1 MAGLARPAWLAL
13 LLAGCQ
19 LTPPAPPAP
28 PSAAPVLPVGEN
40 WRAIASPADADRI
53 ARLDAAWEAV
63 RARAQPVLDRG
74 AAQPWPAP
82 SPGSYRCRVW
92 RLAAGRV
99 PRRFPAQFCHV
110 SVEGVLLSFAKQTG
124 DERWAGYF
132 YVDGERRMIFLGA
145 NAAGGAAPG
154 YGADAARDV
163 AGVVERVGPLRYR
176 IVMPWP
182 RSGDALDILEL
193 VPVAPTLD

>member
-1 MAGLARPAWLAL
+1 MIRRAL
-13 LLAGCQ
+13 LPFLLALAGCQ
-19 LTPPAPPAP
+19 LAAPPLP

-53 ARLDAAWEAV
+53 ARLDAAWDAV
-63 RARAQPVLDRG
+63 REAGSPLFDRAAGQ
-74 AAQPWPAP
+74 AWPAP
-82 SPGSYRCRVW
+82 PPGSYRCRVW
-92 RLAAGRV
+92 RLTAGRA

-110 SVEGVLLSFAKQTG
+110 GVEGALLSFAKQTG

-132 YVDGERRMIFLGA
+132 YVDGERRMIFLGTS
-145 NAAGGAAPG
+145 GSGG
-154 YGADAARDV
+154 YGGDAARDV

-182 RSGDALDILEL
+182 RSRGALDMIEL
-193 VPVAPTLD
+193 VPVAPALD

>member
-1 MAGLARPAWLAL
+1 MPGSLRLSFLAL
-13 LLAGCQ
+13 ALTGCQ
-19 LTPPAPPAP
+19 LTPPLP

-40 WRAIASPADADRI
+40 WRAIVSPADADRL
-53 ARLDAAWEAV
+53 ARLDAAWAATRAGASPLLAREA
-63 RARAQPVLDRG
+63 AGL
-74 AAQPWPAP
+74 WPAP
-82 SPGSYRCRVW
+82 PPGSYRCRVW
-92 RLAAGRV
+92 RLAEGRA

-110 SVEGVLLSFAKQTG
+110 GVEGALLSFAKQSG

-145 NAAGGAAPG
+145 TAAREAAPG

-176 IVMPWP
+176 IAMPWP
-182 RSGDALDILEL
+182 RSGGALDIVEL
-193 VPVAPTLD
+193 VPVAPALD

>member
-13 LLAGCQ
+13 ALSGCQ
-19 LTPPAPPAP
+19 LTPPLP

-63 RARAQPVLDRG
+63 RPGAQPVLGR
-74 AAQPWPAP
+74 AAAVSWPAP

-92 RLAAGRV
+92 RLGEGRA
-99 PRRFPAQFCHV
+99 PRRFPAQYCHV
-110 SVEGVLLSFAKQTG
+110 GVEDALLSFAKQTG

-132 YVDGERRMIFLGA
+132 YLDGERRMIFLGA
-145 NAAGGAAPG
+145 NAVGGTAPG
-154 YGADAARDV
+154 YGADTTRDV

-176 IVMPWP
+176 ILIPWP
-182 RSGDALDILEL
+182 RGGGALDILEL
-193 VPVAPTLD
+193 VPVAPALD